1 MHHAVGLSLIV
12 FAVAVVAGIAAAA
25 ARGLGAWRAFK
36 SFKRNAADPMLE
48 TAARIEQLEAR
59 TAAST
64 DRAARLTAAQAQL
77 KQSLAEAAV
86 IGEAANEVS
95 AFVERLRL
103 VAPRN

>member
-12 FAVAVVAGIAAAA
+12 FAVAVVAGLAVAA

-36 SFKRNAADPMLE
+36 SFKRNAADGMLE

-59 TAAST
+59 TAASN
-64 DRAARLTAAQAQL
+64 DRAARLAAAQGQL
-77 KQSLAEAAV
+77 KRSLAEAAV
-86 IGEAANEVS
+86 IGEAAGEVS

>member
-12 FAVAVVAGIAAAA
+12 FAVAVVAGLVAAGT
-25 ARGLGAWRAFK
+25 RGLGAWRAFK
-36 SFKRNAADPMLE
+36 SFKRNAADRMLE

-59 TAAST
+59 TAASNN
-64 DRAARLTAAQAQL
+64 RAARLAVAQAQL
-77 KQSLAEAAV
+77 KQTLAEAAV
-86 IGEAANEVS
+86 ISEAANEVS

>member
-1 MHHAVGLSLIV
+1 
-12 FAVAVVAGIAAAA
+12 
-25 ARGLGAWRAFK
+25 
-36 SFKRNAADPMLE
+36 MLE

-59 TAAST
+59 TAASN
-64 DRAARLTAAQAQL
+64 DRATRLAAAQAQL

>member
-12 FAVAVVAGIAAAA
+12 FAVAVVVGVAAAA
-25 ARGLGAWRAFK
+25 TRGLGAWRAFK
-36 SFKRNAADPMLE
+36 SFKRHAADRMLE

-59 TAAST
+59 TAASN
-64 DRAARLTAAQAQL
+64 DRAARLAAAQAQL

>member
-25 ARGLGAWRAFK
+25 TRGFGAWRAFK
-36 SFKRNAADPMLE
+36 SFKRNAADRMLE

-59 TAAST
+59 TAASN
-64 DRAARLTAAQAQL
+64 DRPARLAAAQAQL
-77 KQSLAEAAV
+77 KQSLAEASV